1 MITGSQI
8 RAARAALGWSI
19 KDLANKTA
27 ISERTILRME
37 AGNGVPTS
45 TAANLKCIKTTLE
58 AASIEFVGSPNDRP
72 GILIGHPKQ
81 VPD

>member
-19 KDLANKTA
+19 KDLARQTS

-37 AGNGVPTS
+37 AGDGVPGS
-45 TAANLKCIKTTLE
+45 TAANLNSIKMTLE
-58 AASIEFVGSPNDRP
+58 AAGIEFIGSPDEGP
-72 GILIGHPKQ
+72 GVRLYRGLEP
-81 VPD
+81 